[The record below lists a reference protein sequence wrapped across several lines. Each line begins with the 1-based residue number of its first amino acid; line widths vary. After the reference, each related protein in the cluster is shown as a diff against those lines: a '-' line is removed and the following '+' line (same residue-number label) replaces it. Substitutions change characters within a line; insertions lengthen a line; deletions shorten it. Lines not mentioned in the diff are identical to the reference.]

1 LSYLLLV
8 DEEIT
13 EIVNSCKV
21 IIPKVTP
28 IEIFSINE
36 ELESL
41 HINNSIYWFQQN
53 SKNVYKKNMNETDWI
68 LTENKDNYVFKE
80 MFRVCMINSEE
91 ALITG
96 RVINI

>member
-1 LSYLLLV
+1 MSYLLLV